1 MIANKIKILRENK
14 GLSQKALADK
24 LGITRSSVNAWEQGI
39 SVPSTQYILEL
50 ANLFE
55 VSTDYLLNFKNDNA
69 INIDGLNDKEV
80 KIILDNEKDFLRKAL
95 SRARKKLEKEELF
108 YYLGKKYDIIKVP
121 FDNIEID
128 DGKIYVKDDKMLLNW
143 LKKEIKRI
151 FTERLMYNYDLFD
164 EDIPFPKLKI
174 RSMKTRWGV
183 CNRRDNSVTLNS
195 KLIEYSLHEID
206 YVIIHELSHF
216 VHFDHSR
223 EFWETVRLHMPDYKK
238 AVAILK
244 E

>member
-1 MIANKIKILRENK
+1 MMEVTFDYKLDGEKYNVLVVKKSNKNTYIKIKDDLTIYVTTN
-14 GLSQKALADK
+14 
-24 LGITRSSVNAWEQGI
+24 
-39 SVPSTQYILEL
+39 
-50 ANLFE
+50 
-55 VSTDYLLNFKNDNA
+55 YLTSKR
-69 INIDGLNDKEV
+69 EV

-95 SRARKKLEKEELF
+95 SRVKKKLEKEELF

-121 FDNIEID
+121 FENIEVSD
-128 DGKIYVKDDKMLLNW
+128 NKVFVKDEKTLEKW

-151 FTERLMYNYDLFD
+151 FSERLEYNYNLFD

-183 CNRRDNSVTLNS
+183 CNKRDNSVTLNS
-195 KLIEYSLHEID
+195 KLIKYSIHEID

-223 EFWETVRLHMPDYKK
+223 EFWETVRIYMPDYKK

>member
-1 MIANKIKILRENK
+1 MMEVTFDYKLDGEKYNVLVVKKSNKNTYIKIKDDMTIYVTTN
-14 GLSQKALADK
+14 
-24 LGITRSSVNAWEQGI
+24 
-39 SVPSTQYILEL
+39 
-50 ANLFE
+50 
-55 VSTDYLLNFKNDNA
+55 YLTSKR
-69 INIDGLNDKEV
+69 EV
-80 KIILDNEKDFLRKAL
+80 KVILDNEKDFLRKAL
-95 SRARKKLEKEELF
+95 SRVKKKLEKEELF

-121 FDNIEID
+121 FENIEVS
-128 DGKIYVKDDKMLLNW
+128 DGKIFVKDEKTLEKW

-151 FTERLMYNYDLFD
+151 FSERLEYNYNLFD

-183 CNRRDNSVTLNS
+183 CNKRDNSVTLNS
-195 KLIEYSLHEID
+195 KLIKYSIHEID

-223 EFWETVRLHMPDYKK
+223 EFWETVRIYMPDYKK
-238 AVAILK
+238 AVTILK

>member
-1 MIANKIKILRENK
+1 MMEVTFDYKLDGEKYNVLVVKKSNKNTYIKIKDDMTIYVTTN
-14 GLSQKALADK
+14 
-24 LGITRSSVNAWEQGI
+24 
-39 SVPSTQYILEL
+39 
-50 ANLFE
+50 
-55 VSTDYLLNFKNDNA
+55 YLTSKR
-69 INIDGLNDKEV
+69 EV
-80 KIILDNEKDFLRKAL
+80 KVILDNEKDFLRKAL
-95 SRARKKLEKEELF
+95 SRVKKKLEKEELF

-121 FDNIEID
+121 FENIEVS
-128 DGKIYVKDDKMLLNW
+128 DGKIFVKDEKTLEKW

-151 FTERLMYNYDLFD
+151 FSERLEYNYNLFD

-183 CNRRDNSVTLNS
+183 CNKRDNSVTLNS
-195 KLIEYSLHEID
+195 KLIKYSLHEID

-223 EFWETVRLHMPDYKK
+223 EFWETVRIYMPDYKK

>member
-1 MIANKIKILRENK
+1 MEVMFNYKLDGQTYNVLVVKKNNKNTYIKIKDDMTIYVTTN
-14 GLSQKALADK
+14 
-24 LGITRSSVNAWEQGI
+24 
-39 SVPSTQYILEL
+39 
-50 ANLFE
+50 
-55 VSTDYLLNFKNDNA
+55 YLTSKR
-69 INIDGLNDKEV
+69 EV

-95 SRARKKLEKEELF
+95 SRTRKKLEKEELF
-108 YYLGKKYDIIKVP
+108 YYLGKKYDIILVP
-121 FDNIEID
+121 FENTEVSN
-128 DGKIYVKDDKMLLNW
+128 GKIFVKDEKTLEKW
-143 LKKEIKRI
+143 LKKETKRI
-151 FTERLMYNYDLFD
+151 FTERLEYNYNLFD

-183 CNRRDNSVTLNS
+183 CNKRDNSVTLNS
-195 KLIEYSLHEID
+195 KLIKYSLHEID

-238 AVAILK
+238 SVAILK

>member
-1 MIANKIKILRENK
+1 MIEQRGRKIKDDLTIYVTTN
-14 GLSQKALADK
+14 
-24 LGITRSSVNAWEQGI
+24 
-39 SVPSTQYILEL
+39 
-50 ANLFE
+50 
-55 VSTDYLLNFKNDNA
+55 YLTSKR
-69 INIDGLNDKEV
+69 EV
-80 KIILDNEKDFLRKAL
+80 KIILDNEKEFLRKAL
-95 SRARKKLEKEELF
+95 SRVRKKMEKEELF

>member
-1 MIANKIKILRENK
+1 MYVVVEMEVTFDYKLDGATYRVLIVKKNNKNTYIKIKDDLTIYVTTN
-14 GLSQKALADK
+14 
-24 LGITRSSVNAWEQGI
+24 
-39 SVPSTQYILEL
+39 
-50 ANLFE
+50 
-55 VSTDYLLNFKNDNA
+55 YLTTKR
-69 INIDGLNDKEV
+69 EV
-80 KIILDNEKDFLRKAL
+80 KRILDNEKDFLRKAL

-108 YYLGKKYDIIKVP
+108 YYLGEKYDIILVP
-121 FDNIEID
+121 FENIEVS
-128 DGKIYVKDDKMLLNW
+128 DGKIYVKDEKTLDKW
-143 LKKEIKRI
+143 LKKEIKRV
-151 FTERLMYNYDLFD
+151 FAERLEYNYDLFD

-183 CNRRDNSVTLNS
+183 CNKRDNSVTLNS
-195 KLIEYSLHEID
+195 KLIKYSIHEID

-238 AVAILK
+238 SVAVLK